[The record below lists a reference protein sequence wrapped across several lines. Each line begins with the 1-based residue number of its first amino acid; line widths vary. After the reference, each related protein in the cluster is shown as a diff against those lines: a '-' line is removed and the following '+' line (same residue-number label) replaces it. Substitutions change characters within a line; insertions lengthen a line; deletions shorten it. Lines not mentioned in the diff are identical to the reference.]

1 MCTVHGAT
9 SALCTH
15 CAPSLCA
22 SLHVHWTC
30 CPPVCD
36 HLQLPSTCC
45 ADKSLKLCAQWR
57 LILGGTLWRAA
68 TMLFMHVACK
78 CHHFISWLQS
88 SSRWLS
94 NFKTASCSRL
104 LEGGRRN
111 CFVFRANRF
120 QCCFNNGRQNSNDD
134 DWNDDDDDNTDLK
147 IKSGLMEASDPIQIC
162 HWVAETY
169 LIPTWS
175 LLSLLTFKQLKV
187 SSLRTIL
194 DKFIGPI
201 MTKTLICILDFSLSS
216 VICHLWHQ
224 SDSANSCNSCIFRSC
239 FVCTV

>member
-1 MCTVHGAT
+1 
-9 SALCTH
+9 
-15 CAPSLCA
+15 
-22 SLHVHWTC
+22 
-30 CPPVCD
+30 
-36 HLQLPSTCC
+36 
-45 ADKSLKLCAQWR
+45 
-57 LILGGTLWRAA
+57 
-68 TMLFMHVACK
+68 MLFMHVACK

-120 QCCFNNGRQNSNDD
+120 QCCFNTGRQNSNDD
-134 DWNDDDDDNTDLK
+134 DGWNDDDDDNTDLK
-147 IKSGLMEASDPIQIC
+147 IKSGLLEASDPIQIC

-175 LLSLLTFKQLKV
+175 LPSLLTFKQLKV

-216 VICHLWHQ
+216 VIFDTNLIRQTVATRAFFVVVLCALSRVW
-224 SDSANSCNSCIFRSC
+224 RSIETITSSSLT
-239 FVCTV
+239 FENHWTPW